1 MNLKIDFKQQPPKE
15 IKMTKTEAII
25 EFCKDCSGDQK
36 PKDCTH
42 TQCQLYPF
50 RISRRVK
57 YYESKKV

>member
-1 MNLKIDFKQQPPKE
+1 MNLKIENNNALRKL
-15 IKMTKTEAII
+15 KMTKTKAII

-50 RISRRVK
+50 RISKQTK
-57 YYESKKV
+57 YYIESKKI